1 MKYMISSI
9 SDVVTE
15 EGGDNW
21 ERVMYVD
28 RTAPLARES
37 GLGIEIAEF
46 CISDNMELKFDEVLP
61 HVETLV
67 SAAKYKTLHAP
78 YNELYPMAIEPLS
91 KM

>member
-15 EGGDNW
+15 EGGDDW
-21 ERVMYVD
+21 ESVMYVD

-46 CISDNMELKFDEVLP
+46 CISQAGLLTGIQGSGRGF
-61 HVETLV
+61 
-67 SAAKYKTLHAP
+67 
-78 YNELYPMAIEPLS
+78 
-91 KM
+91 